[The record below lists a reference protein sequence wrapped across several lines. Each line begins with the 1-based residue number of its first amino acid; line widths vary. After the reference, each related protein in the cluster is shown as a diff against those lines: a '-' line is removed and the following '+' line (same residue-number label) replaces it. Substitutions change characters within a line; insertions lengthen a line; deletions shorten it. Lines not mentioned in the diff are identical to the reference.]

1 MSNPEAA
8 LRAEASGGTADVEF
22 KGETFKIPL
31 EYDDFPLAYIEA
43 AVDGRPLA
51 VQARELLGPD
61 QWAVVRGMNLTGRGL
76 QELSDAISDAAGID
90 SGNSPAS
97 SD

>member
-8 LRAEASGGTADVEF
+8 LKAEAAGNTADVEF
-22 KGETFKIPL
+22 KGETFTIPL
-31 EYDDFPLAYIEA
+31 EYDDFPLSYIEA

-51 VQARELLGPD
+51 VQARELLGAE
-61 QWAVVRGMNLTGRGL
+61 QWERVRALNLTGRGL
-76 QELSDAISDAAGID
+76 QELSDAISDAAGLD